1 MGLTRRG
8 LLMPLSAAAAM
19 AAAMTVLVAA
29 VVPGA
34 AASAG
39 TSPVAPS
46 AVAPTAG
53 AQASEELASGAPTSE
68 APVTVGERAGAAPV
82 PEADLSHHGYVSLWG
97 GLIAIR
103 IRSENLGPSDVTAS
117 TVRLRFSAPLAL
129 RQELPHGCLRSGG
142 ATVLCETGGL
152 RSGGGAR
159 QTALDLTLAG
169 GPDEVIVRLDTVWN
183 GGVRDT
189 DPRNNVHQVLAP
201 ATGDAYAF

>member
-8 LLMPLSAAAAM
+8 LLMPLSATAAM
-19 AAAMTVLVAA
+19 AAAMTVLVTAA
-29 VVPGA
+29 VPGA

-39 TSPVAPS
+39 TSPA
-46 AVAPTAG
+46 APT
-53 AQASEELASGAPTSE
+53 SGAPASGVP
-68 APVTVGERAGAAPV
+68 ASAAPV
-82 PEADLSHHGYVSLWG
+82 PEAPLPEADLSHHGYVSFSG
-97 GLIAIR
+97 GHIAIR

-117 TVRLRFSAPLAL
+117 TVRLRFSAPLAMT
-129 RQELPHGCLRSGG
+129 QELPYGCLRSGK

-159 QTALDLTLAG
+159 QTALDLQPAG

-189 DPRNNVHQVLAP
+189 DPKNNVHQVLAP

>member
-1 MGLTRRG
+1 
-8 LLMPLSAAAAM
+8 MPLSAAAAM

-29 VVPGA
+29 AVPGA

-39 TSPVAPS
+39 TSPA
-46 AVAPTAG
+46 APT
-53 AQASEELASGAPTSE
+53 SGAPVPE
-68 APVTVGERAGAAPV
+68 APVGEVVGAAPL
-82 PEADLSHHGYVSLWG
+82 PEADLSHHGYVSFSG
-97 GLIAIR
+97 GRIAIR

-117 TVRLRFSAPLAL
+117 TVRLRFSAPLAMT
-129 RQELPHGCLRSGG
+129 QELPYGCLRSAK

-159 QTALDLTLAG
+159 QTALDLQPAG

-189 DPRNNVHQVLAP
+189 DPKNNVHQVLTP
-201 ATGDAYAF
+201 ATGDVYAF

>member
-1 MGLTRRG
+1 
-8 LLMPLSAAAAM
+8 MPLSAAAAM

-39 TSPVAPS
+39 TSPET
-46 AVAPTAG
+46 PT
-53 AQASEELASGAPTSE
+53 SGAPTSGVLASE
-68 APVTVGERAGAAPV
+68 APVGEVVGAAPL
-82 PEADLSHHGYVSLWG
+82 PEADLSHHGYVSFSG
-97 GLIAIR
+97 GHIAIR

-117 TVRLRFSAPLAL
+117 TVRLRFSAPLAMT
-129 RQELPHGCLRSGG
+129 QELPYGCLRSGK

-159 QTALDLTLAG
+159 QTALDLEPAG

-189 DPRNNVHQVLAP
+189 DPKNNVHQVLAP

>member
-1 MGLTRRG
+1 
-8 LLMPLSAAAAM
+8 MPLSATAAM

-29 VVPGA
+29 AVPGA

-39 TSPVAPS
+39 TSPA
-46 AVAPTAG
+46 APT
-53 AQASEELASGAPTSE
+53 SGAPTSGVPASAAPVPE
-68 APVTVGERAGAAPV
+68 APVGEVVGAAPL
-82 PEADLSHHGYVSLWG
+82 PEADLSHHGYVSFSG
-97 GLIAIR
+97 GHIAIR

-117 TVRLRFSAPLAL
+117 TVRLRFSAPLAMA
-129 RQELPHGCLRSGG
+129 QELPYGCLRSGK

-159 QTALDLTLAG
+159 QTALDLQPAG

-189 DPRNNVHQVLAP
+189 DPKNNVHQVLAP

>member
-1 MGLTRRG
+1 
-8 LLMPLSAAAAM
+8 MPLSAAAAM

-39 TSPVAPS
+39 TSPET
-46 AVAPTAG
+46 PT
-53 AQASEELASGAPTSE
+53 SGAPTSGVPASE
-68 APVTVGERAGAAPV
+68 APVGEVVGAVPL
-82 PEADLSHHGYVSLWG
+82 PEADLSHHGYVSFSG
-97 GLIAIR
+97 GHIAIR

-117 TVRLRFSAPLAL
+117 TVRLRFSAPLAVT
-129 RQELPHGCLRSGG
+129 QELPYGCLRSGK

-159 QTALDLTLAG
+159 QTALDLRLAG

-183 GGVRDT
+183 GGVRDK
-189 DPRNNVHQVLAP
+189 DPKNNVHQVLAP

>member
-1 MGLTRRG
+1 
-8 LLMPLSAAAAM
+8 MPLSAAAAM

-39 TSPVAPS
+39 TSPE
-46 AVAPTAG
+46 APT
-53 AQASEELASGAPTSE
+53 SGAP
-68 APVTVGERAGAAPV
+68 VTELSATIGEGVGAAPV
-82 PEADLSHHGYVSLWG
+82 PEADLSHHGYVSFSG
-97 GLIAIR
+97 GHIALR
-103 IRSENLGPSDVTAS
+103 IRSENLGPSDVTSS
-117 TVRLRFSAPLAL
+117 TVRLRFSVPLAL
-129 RQELPHGCLRSGG
+129 RQELPHGCLRSGK

-159 QTALDLTLAG
+159 QTALDLRPAG

-183 GGVRDT
+183 GGARDT
-189 DPRNNVHQVLAP
+189 DPKNNVHQVLAP

>member
-1 MGLTRRG
+1 
-8 LLMPLSAAAAM
+8 MPLSAAAAV

-29 VVPGA
+29 AVPGA

-39 TSPVAPS
+39 TSPGAP
-46 AVAPTAG
+46 
-53 AQASEELASGAPTSE
+53 ASGVPASGAPVPE
-68 APVTVGERAGAAPV
+68 APVGEVVGAAPL
-82 PEADLSHHGYVSLWG
+82 PEADLSHHGYVSFSG
-97 GLIAIR
+97 GHIAIR

-117 TVRLRFSAPLAL
+117 TVRLRFSAPLAMT
-129 RQELPHGCLRSGG
+129 QELPYGCLRSGK

-159 QTALDLTLAG
+159 QTALDLQPAG

-189 DPRNNVHQVLAP
+189 DPKNNVHQVLAP
-201 ATGDAYAF
+201 ATGDAYVF

>member
-1 MGLTRRG
+1 MT
-8 LLMPLSAAAAM
+8 LSAAAAM

-39 TSPVAPS
+39 TSPE
-46 AVAPTAG
+46 APT
-53 AQASEELASGAPTSE
+53 SGAPTSGVPASE
-68 APVTVGERAGAAPV
+68 APV
-82 PEADLSHHGYVSLWG
+82 PEADLSHHGYVSFSG
-97 GLIAIR
+97 GHIAIR

-117 TVRLRFSAPLAL
+117 TVRLRFSAPLAVT
-129 RQELPHGCLRSGG
+129 QELPYGCLRSGK

-159 QTALDLTLAG
+159 QTALDLEPAG

-189 DPRNNVHQVLAP
+189 DPKNNVHQVLAP

>member
-8 LLMPLSAAAAM
+8 LLMPLSAAAM
-19 AAAMTVLVAA
+19 AAAMTVLVTA

-39 TSPVAPS
+39 TSPG
-46 AVAPTAG
+46 APT
-53 AQASEELASGAPTSE
+53 SGAPTSGVPASAAPVPE
-68 APVTVGERAGAAPV
+68 APVGEVVGAAPL
-82 PEADLSHHGYVSLWG
+82 PEADLSHHGYVSFSNG
-97 GLIAIR
+97 HIALR

-117 TVRLRFSAPLAL
+117 TVRLRFSAPLAVT
-129 RQELPHGCLRSGG
+129 QELPYDCLRSGK

-159 QTALDLTLAG
+159 QTALDLRPAG

-189 DPRNNVHQVLAP
+189 DPKNNVHQVLAP

>member
-39 TSPVAPS
+39 TSPET
-46 AVAPTAG
+46 PT
-53 AQASEELASGAPTSE
+53 SGAPTSGVPASE
-68 APVTVGERAGAAPV
+68 APVPEAPVGEVVGAAPL
-82 PEADLSHHGYVSLWG
+82 PEADLSHHGYVSFSG
-97 GLIAIR
+97 GHIAIR

-117 TVRLRFSAPLAL
+117 TVRLRFSAPLAVT
-129 RQELPHGCLRSGG
+129 QELPYGCLRSGK

-159 QTALDLTLAG
+159 QTALDLRLAG

-189 DPRNNVHQVLAP
+189 DPKNNVHQVLAP

>member
-1 MGLTRRG
+1 
-8 LLMPLSAAAAM
+8 MPLSATAAM

-29 VVPGA
+29 AVPGA

-39 TSPVAPS
+39 TSPA
-46 AVAPTAG
+46 APT
-53 AQASEELASGAPTSE
+53 SGAPTSGVPASAAPVPE
-68 APVTVGERAGAAPV
+68 APVGEVVGAAPL
-82 PEADLSHHGYVSLWG
+82 PEADLSHHGYVSFSG
-97 GLIAIR
+97 GRIAIR

-117 TVRLRFSAPLAL
+117 TVRLRFSAPLAVA
-129 RQELPHGCLRSGG
+129 QELPYGCLRSGK

-159 QTALDLTLAG
+159 QTALDLQPAG

-189 DPRNNVHQVLAP
+189 DPKNNVHQVLAP

>member
-39 TSPVAPS
+39 TSPE
-46 AVAPTAG
+46 APT
-53 AQASEELASGAPTSE
+53 SGAPASGVPASE
-68 APVTVGERAGAAPV
+68 APVLEAPVGEVVGAAPL
-82 PEADLSHHGYVSLWG
+82 PEADLSHHGYVSFSG
-97 GLIAIR
+97 GHIAIR

-117 TVRLRFSAPLAL
+117 TVRLRFSAPLAAT
-129 RQELPHGCLRSGG
+129 QELPYGCLRSGK

-159 QTALDLTLAG
+159 QTALDLRLAG

-183 GGVRDT
+183 GGVRDK
-189 DPRNNVHQVLAP
+189 DPKNNVHQVLAP

>member
-1 MGLTRRG
+1 
-8 LLMPLSAAAAM
+8 MPLSAAAAM

-29 VVPGA
+29 AVPGA

-39 TSPVAPS
+39 TSPA
-46 AVAPTAG
+46 
-53 AQASEELASGAPTSE
+53 APTSDLP
-68 APVTVGERAGAAPV
+68 ASAAPV
-82 PEADLSHHGYVSLWG
+82 PEVPLPEADLSHHGYVSFSG
-97 GLIAIR
+97 GHIAIR

-117 TVRLRFSAPLAL
+117 TVRLRFSAPLAMT
-129 RQELPHGCLRSGG
+129 QELPYGCLRSGK

-159 QTALDLTLAG
+159 QTALDLQPAG

>member
-1 MGLTRRG
+1 
-8 LLMPLSAAAAM
+8 MPLSAAAAM

-29 VVPGA
+29 AVPGA

-39 TSPVAPS
+39 TSPA
-46 AVAPTAG
+46 APT
-53 AQASEELASGAPTSE
+53 SGAPTSDLP
-68 APVTVGERAGAAPV
+68 ASAAPV
-82 PEADLSHHGYVSLWG
+82 PEVPLPEADLSHHGYVSFSG
-97 GLIAIR
+97 GHIAIR

-117 TVRLRFSAPLAL
+117 TVRLRFSAPLAMT
-129 RQELPHGCLRSGG
+129 QELPYGCLRSGK

-159 QTALDLTLAG
+159 QTALDLQPAG

>member
-1 MGLTRRG
+1 
-8 LLMPLSAAAAM
+8 MPLSATAAM
-19 AAAMTVLVAA
+19 AAAMTVLVTAA
-29 VVPGA
+29 VPGA

-39 TSPVAPS
+39 TSPA
-46 AVAPTAG
+46 APT
-53 AQASEELASGAPTSE
+53 SGAPASGVP
-68 APVTVGERAGAAPV
+68 ASAAPV
-82 PEADLSHHGYVSLWG
+82 PEAPLPEADLSHHGYVSFSG
-97 GLIAIR
+97 GHIAIR

-117 TVRLRFSAPLAL
+117 TVRLRFSAPLAMT
-129 RQELPHGCLRSGG
+129 QELPYGCLRSGK

-159 QTALDLTLAG
+159 QTALDLQPAG

-189 DPRNNVHQVLAP
+189 DPKNNVHQVLAP